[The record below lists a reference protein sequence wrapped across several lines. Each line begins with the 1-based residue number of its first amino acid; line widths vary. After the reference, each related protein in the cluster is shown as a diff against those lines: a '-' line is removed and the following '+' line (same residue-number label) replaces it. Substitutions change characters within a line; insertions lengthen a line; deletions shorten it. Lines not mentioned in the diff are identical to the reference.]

1 MMQIIHSYWA
11 YLVLAFLILATVNAF
26 SGVASKREFKDK
38 DLRVSLFTLIFVH
51 IQLLIGLGWYFMSPW
66 YKALKENGIGN
77 LDTHQRL
84 LAVEHPLMMIIA
96 IILITIGWSRHKKK
110 TDDAK
115 KFITIGL
122 FYGVAL
128 LIILSRIPWSTWFN

>member
-1 MMQIIHSYWA
+1 MQMIHSIWA
-11 YLVLAFLILATVNAF
+11 YLVLITLILAVINAF
-26 SGVASKREFKDK
+26 SGVASKRVFKDK
-38 DLRVSLFTLIFVH
+38 DLRLSLFTLIFSH
-51 IQLLIGLGWYFMSPW
+51 IQLLIGLGVYFSSAA
-66 YKALKENGIGN
+66 YQNLKAVGIGE
-77 LDTHQRL
+77 LDAPSRL

-96 IILITIGWSRHKKK
+96 IVLITIGWVRHKKK

-128 LIILSRIPWSTWFN
+128 LIVLSRIPWSTWFN